1 MSNMEISPEIMEEA
15 RKRISWIQY
24 KGKEIEIDD
33 FTNLS
38 GDELV
43 GIIRANTEIVLKM
56 GKNNILSIADFTN
69 SYASKDVIDAL
80 KEVTEK
86 TEHLLDKTAVLG
98 ITGVKKILL
107 NALNK
112 ITNLGAKAFNSIE
125 DAKEWLIS

>member
-1 MSNMEISPEIMEEA
+1 MSNKEISQEIMEEA
-15 RKRISWIQY
+15 RKRMSWVQY

-43 GIIRANTEIVLKM
+43 KIVRANSELTLSN
-56 GKNNILSIADFTN
+56 GKKNILAIIDFTN
-69 SYASKDVIDAL
+69 SYANKDAINAF
-80 KEVTEK
+80 KEASEK

-107 NALNK
+107 NFLNK
-112 ITNLGAKAFNSIE
+112 VTNIGAKSFNSIE
-125 DAKEWLIS
+125 EAKEWLIS

>member
-1 MSNMEISPEIMEEA
+1 NMELSPEIMEEA
-15 RKRISWIQY
+15 RKRISWVQY

-38 GDELV
+38 GDEFVRL
-43 GIIRANTEIVLKM
+43 IRANAEITLKM
-56 GKNNILSIADFTN
+56 GKKNILAIVDFTN
-69 SYASKDVIDAL
+69 SYANKDVMDAL
-80 KEVTEK
+80 KETSEK

-107 NALNK
+107 NFLNK
-112 ITNLGAKAFNSIE
+112 VTNIGAKSFNSIE